1 MRRPCASEYGKRCVT
16 GARAVADDFPSKAGA
31 HLSKSIRLC
40 VTKYDGVLRVEGDN
54 EVITVA
60 SKCHQPFR
68 MLHAGG
74 QRTLL

>member
-1 MRRPCASEYGKRCVT
+1 MPAAWKGKKADSRWYLTQSATVQCCSGLIGVK
-16 GARAVADDFPSKAGA
+16 AVS
-31 HLSKSIRLC
+31 
-40 VTKYDGVLRVEGDN
+40 LRVEGDN

-68 MLHAGG
+68 MLDAGG